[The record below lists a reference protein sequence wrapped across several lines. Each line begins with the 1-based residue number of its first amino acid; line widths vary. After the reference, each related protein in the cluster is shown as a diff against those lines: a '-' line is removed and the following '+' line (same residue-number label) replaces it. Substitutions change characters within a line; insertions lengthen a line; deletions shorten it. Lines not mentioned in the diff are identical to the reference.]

1 MGLAMCLC
9 YLFCVRIDRG
19 WVVGEAW
26 VIRSRDIGS
35 ITVGIIRINESSR
48 NVPMYLTKLPT

>member
-1 MGLAMCLC
+1 MCLC